1 MFSKIDYKMGKLFFF
16 DQSDLLKE
24 DILQVQYPDDLL
36 LDVGFYGK
44 QYKIFVIKNLN
55 WEEPEKAYRKWYKD
69 KNDFKLGEVQ
79 LIPVTDYISICNMI
93 GQKGTKTGSK
103 GAPIRYE
110 AVESCLEKLSE
121 IAKEQQASIHMPR
134 IGCGLAGGKWEIIEP
149 IIRKTL
155 IANDIEVY
163 IYDFD

>member
-1 MFSKIDYKMGKLFFF
+1 MVFF

-79 LIPVTDYISICNMI
+79 LIQVTDYISICNMI

>member
-1 MFSKIDYKMGKLFFF
+1 MGKLFFF

-93 GQKGTKTGSK
+93 GQKGTKTASK

-155 IANDIEVY
+155 IANDIEVC

>member
-1 MFSKIDYKMGKLFFF
+1 MTQITYLKGDATNPMAKGNTIIAHICNDVDGWGK
-16 DQSDLLKE
+16 
-24 DILQVQYPDDLL
+24 
-36 LDVGFYGK
+36 GFVLAISRK
-44 QYKIFVIKNLN
+44 WK
-55 WEEPEKAYRKWYKD
+55 EPEKAYRKWYKD
-69 KNDFKLGEVQ
+69 RNDFKLGEVQ

>member
-1 MFSKIDYKMGKLFFF
+1 MTQITY
-16 DQSDLLKE
+16 LKG
-24 DILQVQYPDDLL
+24 DATNPMAKGNTIIAHICN
-36 LDVGFYGK
+36 DVGGWGK
-44 QYKIFVIKNLN
+44 GFVLAISRK
-55 WEEPEKAYRKWYKD
+55 WKEPEKAYRKWYKD

-79 LIPVTDYISICNMI
+79 LIPVNDYISICNMI
-93 GQKGTKTGSK
+93 GQKGIKTGSK

-121 IAKEQQASIHMPR
+121 ISKEQQASIHMPR

>member
-1 MFSKIDYKMGKLFFF
+1 MPQITY
-16 DQSDLLKE
+16 LKG
-24 DILQVQYPDDLL
+24 DATNPMAKGNTIIAHICN
-36 LDVGFYGK
+36 DVGGWGK
-44 QYKIFVIKNLN
+44 GFVLAISRK
-55 WEEPEKAYRKWYKD
+55 WKEPEKAYRKWYKD

-79 LIPVTDYISICNMI
+79 LIPVNDYISICNMI
-93 GQKGTKTGSK
+93 GQKGIKTGSK

>member
-1 MFSKIDYKMGKLFFF
+1 MTQITYLKGDATNPMAKANKI
-16 DQSDLLKE
+16 
-24 DILQVQYPDDLL
+24 IAHICN
-36 LDVGFYGK
+36 DVGGWGK
-44 QYKIFVIKNLN
+44 GFVLAISRK
-55 WEEPEKAYRKWYKD
+55 WKEPEKAYRKWYKD

-121 IAKEQQASIHMPR
+121 IAKEQQASIHMLR

>member
-1 MFSKIDYKMGKLFFF
+1 MTQITY
-16 DQSDLLKE
+16 LKG
-24 DILQVQYPDDLL
+24 DATNPMAKGNTIIAHICN
-36 LDVGFYGK
+36 DVGGWGK
-44 QYKIFVIKNLN
+44 GFVLAISREWK
-55 WEEPEKAYRKWYKD
+55 EPEKAYRKWYKD

-79 LIPVTDYISICNMI
+79 LIPVNDYISICNMI
-93 GQKGTKTGSK
+93 GQKGIKTGSK

>member
-1 MFSKIDYKMGKLFFF
+1 MGKLFFF

-69 KNDFKLGEVQ
+69 QNDFKLGEVQ

-93 GQKGTKTGSK
+93 GQKGTKTASK

>member
-1 MFSKIDYKMGKLFFF
+1 M
-16 DQSDLLKE
+16 KE
-24 DILQVQYPDDLL
+24 DISQVQYPDDLL

-121 IAKEQQASIHMPR
+121 IANEQQASIHMPR

>member
-1 MFSKIDYKMGKLFFF
+1 MTQITY
-16 DQSDLLKE
+16 LKG
-24 DILQVQYPDDLL
+24 DATNPMAKGNTIIAHICN
-36 LDVGFYGK
+36 DVGGWGK
-44 QYKIFVIKNLN
+44 GFVLAISRK
-55 WEEPEKAYRKWYKD
+55 WKEPEKAYRKWYKD

-79 LIPVTDYISICNMI
+79 LFPVNDYISICNMI
-93 GQKGTKTGSK
+93 GQKGIKTGSK

-121 IAKEQQASIHMPR
+121 ISKEQQASIHMPR

>member
-1 MFSKIDYKMGKLFFF
+1 MTQITCLKGDATNPMAKGNKI
-16 DQSDLLKE
+16 
-24 DILQVQYPDDLL
+24 IAHICI
-36 LDVGFYGK
+36 DVGGWGK
-44 QYKIFVIKNLN
+44 GFVLAISRK
-55 WEEPEKAYRKWYKD
+55 WKEPEKAYRKWYKD

>member
-1 MFSKIDYKMGKLFFF
+1 MTQITY
-16 DQSDLLKE
+16 LKG
-24 DILQVQYPDDLL
+24 DATNPMAKGNTIIAHICN
-36 LDVGFYGK
+36 DVGGWGK
-44 QYKIFVIKNLN
+44 GFVLAISRK
-55 WEEPEKAYRKWYKD
+55 WKEPEKAYRKWYKD

-93 GQKGTKTGSK
+93 GQKGIKTASK
-103 GAPIRYE
+103 GPPIRYE

-155 IANDIEVY
+155 IANDIKVY

>member
-1 MFSKIDYKMGKLFFF
+1 M
-16 DQSDLLKE
+16 
-24 DILQVQYPDDLL
+24 
-36 LDVGFYGK
+36 
-44 QYKIFVIKNLN
+44 
-55 WEEPEKAYRKWYKD
+55 
-69 KNDFKLGEVQ
+69 
-79 LIPVTDYISICNMI
+79 
-93 GQKGTKTGSK
+93 
-103 GAPIRYE
+103 
-110 AVESCLEKLSE
+110 ESCLEKLSE

>member
-1 MFSKIDYKMGKLFFF
+1 MTQITY
-16 DQSDLLKE
+16 LKG
-24 DILQVQYPDDLL
+24 DATNPMAKGNTIIAHICN
-36 LDVGFYGK
+36 DVGGWGK
-44 QYKIFVIKNLN
+44 GFVLAISRK
-55 WEEPEKAYRKWYKD
+55 WKEPEKAYRKWYKD

-121 IAKEQQASIHMPR
+121 IANEQQASIHMPR

-155 IANDIEVY
+155 IANDNDIEVY

>member
-1 MFSKIDYKMGKLFFF
+1 MTQITY
-16 DQSDLLKE
+16 LKG
-24 DILQVQYPDDLL
+24 DATNPMAKGNTIIAHICN
-36 LDVGFYGK
+36 DVGGWGK
-44 QYKIFVIKNLN
+44 GFVLAISRK
-55 WEEPEKAYRKWYKD
+55 WKEPEKAYRKWYKD

-79 LIPVTDYISICNMI
+79 LVPVTDYISICNMI

-121 IAKEQQASIHMPR
+121 IAKVQQASIHMPR
-134 IGCGLAGGKWEIIEP
+134 IGCGLAGGKWGIIEP

>member
-1 MFSKIDYKMGKLFFF
+1 MTQITC
-16 DQSDLLKE
+16 LKG
-24 DILQVQYPDDLL
+24 DATNPMAKGNTIIAHICN
-36 LDVGFYGK
+36 DVGGWGK
-44 QYKIFVIKNLN
+44 GFVLAISRK

-103 GAPIRYE
+103 GVPIRYE

>member
-1 MFSKIDYKMGKLFFF
+1 MAKGNKI
-16 DQSDLLKE
+16 
-24 DILQVQYPDDLL
+24 IAHICN
-36 LDVGFYGK
+36 DVGGWGK
-44 QYKIFVIKNLN
+44 GFVLAISRKWKEPEKAYRKWYKDKLAISRK
-55 WEEPEKAYRKWYKD
+55 WKEPEKAYRKWYKD

-121 IAKEQQASIHMPR
+121 IAKEQQAIIHMPR

>member
-1 MFSKIDYKMGKLFFF
+1 MTQITYLKGDATNPIAKGNKI
-16 DQSDLLKE
+16 
-24 DILQVQYPDDLL
+24 IAHICN
-36 LDVGFYGK
+36 DVGGWGK
-44 QYKIFVIKNLN
+44 GFVLAISRK
-55 WEEPEKAYRKWYKD
+55 WKEPEKAYRKWYKD
-69 KNDFKLGEVQ
+69 KNGFELGEVQ

-93 GQKGTKTGSK
+93 GQKGIKTGST
-103 GAPIRYE
+103 GVPIRYE
-110 AVESCLEKLSE
+110 AVESCLEKLSK

-155 IANDIEVY
+155 IEDGIEVY

>member
-1 MFSKIDYKMGKLFFF
+1 M
-16 DQSDLLKE
+16 
-24 DILQVQYPDDLL
+24 
-36 LDVGFYGK
+36 
-44 QYKIFVIKNLN
+44 N
-55 WEEPEKAYRKWYKD
+55 WKEPEKAYRKWYKD

-163 IYDFD
+163 IYDFV

>member
-1 MFSKIDYKMGKLFFF
+1 MGKLFFF

-79 LIPVTDYISICNMI
+79 LIQVTDYISICNMI

>member
-55 WEEPEKAYRKWYKD
+55 WKEPEKAYRKWYKD

>member
-1 MFSKIDYKMGKLFFF
+1 MGKLFFF

>member
-1 MFSKIDYKMGKLFFF
+1 
-16 DQSDLLKE
+16 
-24 DILQVQYPDDLL
+24 
-36 LDVGFYGK
+36 
-44 QYKIFVIKNLN
+44 
-55 WEEPEKAYRKWYKD
+55 
-69 KNDFKLGEVQ
+69 
-79 LIPVTDYISICNMI
+79 MI

-103 GAPIRYE
+103 DAPIRYE
-110 AVESCLEKLSE
+110 AVEICLEKLSE

>member
-1 MFSKIDYKMGKLFFF
+1 MTQITYLKGDATNPIAKGNKI
-16 DQSDLLKE
+16 
-24 DILQVQYPDDLL
+24 IAHICN
-36 LDVGFYGK
+36 DVGGWGK
-44 QYKIFVIKNLN
+44 GFVLAISRK
-55 WEEPEKAYRKWYKD
+55 WKEPEKAYRKWYKD
-69 KNDFKLGEVQ
+69 KNGFELGEVQ

-93 GQKGTKTGSK
+93 GQKGIKTGST

-110 AVESCLEKLSE
+110 AVESCLEKLSK

-155 IANDIEVY
+155 IEDGIEVY